1 MPNGLFAGREILKK
15 VKEDRWRDWD
25 YQRRKLRLKEKYNPF
40 ESSHQAR
47 GIVLE
52 KRQLEQKQPSSGMV
66 KCVRV
71 QLIKNGKQVT
81 AHAPENLA
89 INHIQEH
96 DEVLLEGIGGSNS
109 GPYGSLPG
117 VKWKV
122 VKEAIGKRKGKET
135 NQVMF

>member
-1 MPNGLFAGREILKK
+1 MKK
-15 VKEDRWRDWD
+15 AKENKWRDIK
-25 YQRRKLRLKEKYNPF
+25 YARKMLGTRARYDPMEGA
-40 ESSHQAR
+40 HQAR

-109 GPYGSLPG
+109 GPYGSLPS

-122 VKEAIGKRKGKET
+122 IKVNGVSLHQLVKGKAKRGAK
-135 NQVMF
+135 